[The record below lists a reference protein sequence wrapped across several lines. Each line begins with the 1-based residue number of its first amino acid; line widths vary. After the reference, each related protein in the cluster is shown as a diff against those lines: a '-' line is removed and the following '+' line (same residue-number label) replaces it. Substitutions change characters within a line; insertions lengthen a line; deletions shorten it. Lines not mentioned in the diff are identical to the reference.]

1 MSLFTFLHKR
11 KKLCLLIFRPT
22 LAGVLLAMVAERAT
36 ASEDIEFNSDVLDVK
51 DRAHVNLEQFS
62 RPGYIMPGEYRM
74 TVRVNDKELPEKTV
88 RFLVHE
94 DAPDKSLPCLSR
106 ETVEQF
112 GLKKNALD
120 RLSWWQERQC
130 LDVQSLPGTAVR
142 GDIGK
147 GVLHVNL
154 PHKYLEY
161 TSDFWDPP
169 SRWEEGLAGGLFD
182 YNLNA
187 QSVHTSEGQSTQ
199 SWSGNGTAGT
209 NIGAWRFR
217 ADWQAQYNI
226 SPLYSSGHENQWSW
240 SRYYIYRALGHLR
253 ARLTLGE
260 DYLASSLFDSFRF
273 TGAGLVTDDN
283 MLPPDLRGYAPEV
296 SGVAKTNARVTVSQQ
311 GRVVYETNVASGPFR
326 IQELNSAYNGKL
338 DVKVREQDGSIQS
351 FQVETFSSPYLTRPG
366 LLRYK
371 FYSGKASNSMRSG
384 EGPAFI
390 SGEFSRGIN
399 NNWSLF
405 GGSILAGNYN
415 AGAVGIGR
423 NLYDFGA
430 LSFGVTHSQARLSDK
445 ETLNGSSY
453 RLGYSRRFQE
463 LHGQL
468 TFAGYRFA
476 EREFMNM
483 SQYLNARDGDD
494 HRGSSKGLYTVTFNK
509 LFPSLGVSSYVN
521 YSYQTYWNQDDSKS
535 LTLSLARTFNTRR
548 LRNVNLNLSAYRTD
562 YARGSDNGLSL
573 GISVPIGNNGRMHYE
588 NQSRR
593 GHVTHTAG
601 YSGQFEDASFSLKS
615 GFRSNGN
622 SHGSAYLSYSGNTA
636 DMTLNASAES
646 NQYQAVGL
654 SLRGGATLTP
664 QGAALHR
671 VNSNGGSRMMVD
683 ADGVRDIPVKGN
695 GGLTYT
701 NRYGNAVISDISSY
715 YRNTFEVDINRL
727 PDNVETTRSVVQ
739 GTFTEGAIGYRKFG
753 IVPGYK
759 AMTTITLTEGGT
771 PPFGAIVV
779 NKNKVQSGIV
789 SDSGSAWLT
798 GLSPGSEMS
807 VQWGGKTQC
816 IIKLPASFPDDL
828 INHPLSLICHK
839 PAKHA
844 SSGGTSTITVAA

>member
-1 MSLFTFLHKR
+1 MLLFDFLYKR
-11 KKLCLLIFRPT
+11 KKLFLFFVRPT
-22 LAGVLLAMVAERAT
+22 LAGVLLGVVAEPAS
-36 ASEDIEFNSDVLDVK
+36 ASEDIEFNSDVLDVN

-74 TVRVNDKELPEKTV
+74 AVRVNDKELSEQTV
-88 RFLVHE
+88 RFIVP
-94 DAPDKSLPCLSR
+94 DGAPDKSLPCLSR
-106 ETVEQF
+106 ETVKQF
-112 GLKKNALD
+112 GLKKNALGRLRWWKD
-120 RLSWWQERQC
+120 RKC

-142 GDIGK
+142 GDLGK

-154 PHKYLEY
+154 PHRYLEY
-161 TSDFWDPP
+161 TSEYWDPP
-169 SRWEEGLAGGLFD
+169 SRWEEGLAGGLLD

-187 QSVHTSEGQSTQ
+187 QSVRTSGGQSAQ

-209 NIGAWRFR
+209 NLGAWRFR

-226 SPLYSSGHENQWSW
+226 SPLYSSGNENHWNW
-240 SRYYIYRALGHLR
+240 SRYYMYRALGHLR

-260 DYLASSLFDSFRF
+260 DYLGSGLFDSFRF
-273 TGAGLVTDDN
+273 TGASLITDDN
-283 MLPPDLRGYAPEV
+283 MLPPDLRAYAPEV

-311 GRVVYETNVASGPFR
+311 GRVIYETTVASGPFR
-326 IQELNSAYNGKL
+326 IQELNSAFNGKL
-338 DVKVREQDGSIQS
+338 DVKVTEQDGSVQS

-371 FYSGKASNSMRSG
+371 LYSGKVMNLIRSEG
-384 EGPAFI
+384 GPAFM
-390 SGEFSRGIN
+390 SGEFSKGIN

-430 LSFGVTHSQARLSDK
+430 LSFDVTHSQARLPDK
-445 ETLNGSSY
+445 ENRNGSSY

-463 LHGQL
+463 LHSQL
-468 TFAGYRFA
+468 TFTGYRFS

-483 SQYLNARDGDD
+483 SQYLNARYGDD
-494 HRGSSKGLYTVTFNK
+494 HPGSSKGLYAVTFNK
-509 LFPSLGVSSYVN
+509 FFPSLGVSSYVN
-521 YSYQTYWNQDDSKS
+521 CSYQTYWNQADSNS
-535 LTLSLARTFNTRR
+535 LTLSLARTFNLWR
-548 LRNVNLNLSAYRTD
+548 LRNVNLNLSAYRTH
-562 YARGSDNGLSL
+562 YARGSDDGLSL
-573 GISVPIGNNGRMHYE
+573 SISVPVNHNDRMHYE
-588 NQSRR
+588 NQSLR
-593 GHVTHTAG
+593 GRVTHTAG
-601 YSGQFEDASFSLKS
+601 YSGQFDDLSFSLKS
-615 GFRSNGN
+615 GFRSDGN
-622 SHGSAYLSYSGNTA
+622 ALGSTYLSYSGNVA

-646 NQYQAVGL
+646 NEYQAVGL

-671 VNSNGGSRMMVD
+671 VNINGGSRMLVD
-683 ADGVRDIPVKGN
+683 ADGVSNIPVKGN

-701 NRYGNAVISDISSY
+701 NRFGNAVISDINSY
-715 YRNTFEVDINRL
+715 YRSTVEVDINKL

-739 GTFTEGAIGYRKFG
+739 GTFTEGAIGYREFS
-753 IVPGYK
+753 VVSGYK
-759 AMTTITLTEGGT
+759 AMTTITMAEGDT
-771 PPFGAIVV
+771 PPFGAIVMNE
-779 NKNKVQSGIV
+779 NKMQSGII

-798 GLSPGSEMS
+798 GISPGSELS

-828 INHPLSLICHK
+828 INHRLSLICHK
-839 PAKHA
+839 SVKNVRAGGANA
-844 SSGGTSTITVAA
+844 SPV